1 MAIPSLHSYPW
12 ESVYKTAVLEPENPM
27 LEERIEAAEEALLSR
42 WLELTQRREDTVEIR
57 AIVEATE
64 ALRARKRQ
72 WLGKH
77 RVA

>member
-12 ESVYKTAVLEPENPM
+12 ESVYKAAVWEPENPM

-42 WLELTQRREDTVEIR
+42 WLELTQRRDNTVEIR

-64 ALRARKRQ
+64 ALRTLKRP
-72 WLGKH
+72 WSRKH